1 MENIIK
7 IHLNEKSDY
16 QNKFNEEILSYDLSN
31 YILEEVRSINTKE
44 KIKFAIFTNF
54 DMQDTEKD
62 TFISMIR
69 NKFGDDISEIINSHY
84 KQRIANLL
92 IFLIGLIFL
101 TIYSL
106 FEITVISE
114 VILILAWVFI
124 WEAICNFLY
133 KEIESNF
140 KIKKRKQIINAKVF
154 FEK

>member
-1 MENIIK
+1 MW
-7 IHLNEKSDY
+7 LLSDLEKVELLD
-16 QNKFNEEILSYDLSN
+16 QI
-31 YILEEVRSINTKE
+31 TKE
-44 KIKFAIFTNF
+44 KINFVVFSKF

-62 TFISMIR
+62 VFISMIR
-69 NKFGDDISEIINSHY
+69 NKFGADISEIINSHH

-92 IFLIGLIFL
+92 IFLIGIIFL

-114 VILILAWVFI
+114 VILILGWVFV

-133 KEIESNF
+133 KEIESKF
-140 KIKKRKQIINAKVF
+140 KIKKRKQIINAKVI